1 MTNTKKSEL
10 IARIEAEIKGNFSPA
25 DSQGPIKLTNQYFE
39 DLLLEDM
46 EQDSIDNLYGTI
58 ICLWDFVQQRS
69 PKTPKV
75 RVYNPNYEEHSW
87 QSTHTVI
94 EILTDD
100 MPFLVSSFNMALVR
114 LGHTI
119 HFTAHPIINVERSA
133 KGELK
138 AIGTQSAKSNTEALI
153 RFEIDRISDL
163 SKMDAIKDALIDTM
177 GDVKHCVEDWPT
189 MKARLADIIKDSEN
203 VAHLKDD
210 ETHAENLAFL
220 RWVESDHFTFVGFRA
235 YDLVQENGETHLKF
249 QEDSGL
255 GTFRKTKKSKYDIV
269 LNERLSALAYDRD
282 NALVL
287 TKSTAISTVHRPV
300 HLDYLGV
307 KRFDKKGNVIGEWR
321 FFGLYSSAAY
331 VARLQ
336 DIPLLRKK
344 LAVIIDRANV
354 DPYGHKGKTLK
365 HILNSYPR
373 DEMLQAPVDELFHAI
388 EGILAI
394 QERRQLRVFLRKDIY
409 GRFLNALVY
418 VPRDRY
424 NTELR
429 IRMQDILMS
438 ACNGTSSEF
447 NVQFSQQVLARVNFT
462 IQIADPENSPAPD
475 VDDIQR
481 KMQDAMLSWDDK
493 LLSALH
499 TSQGEENG
507 NKLYTE
513 YAPYL
518 PAAYREDFSPNSA
531 VLDIERLND
540 LVGEGDIS
548 THLYRQ
554 VGQSKNHY
562 FFKVY
567 GAGTTLVLSD
577 VLPILECMGLRVLE
591 ARPYELDQ
599 NGDGTANTW
608 VVEFAISVNPSVN
621 LEKKAYREDFQDAF
635 NQVFRRRVENDR
647 FNALVLDASLTWR
660 QVTMLRAIT
669 KYLVQLQV
677 PFSLQY
683 MQQTLEK
690 NAPIA
695 RLLVQLFEQRF
706 DPAQEAKRDEKV
718 EKLLEKINAA
728 FDQVAN
734 LDEDRILKHYL
745 SVIQAM
751 LRTNFYQASEEGS
764 EKDYVSFKLDPTQIP
779 AVPLPRPKFEIFV
792 YAPWVEGVHMRGG
805 KVARGGL
812 RWSDRM
818 EDFRTEVLGLV
829 KAQMVKNAVIVP
841 AGAKGGFVA
850 KQLKKNASREE
861 VQAEVVRCY
870 TTFISGLLDITDNLK
885 QSELIPPQSVLRYDE
900 DDPYLVVAADKGTAT
915 FSDLANSIS
924 EKYGFWLGD
933 AFASGGSNG
942 YDHKKMGITARGA
955 WESVK
960 RQFKEIGVDCQ
971 TTDFTAVGIGDMAGD
986 VFGNG
991 MLLSKHIRLVAAFN
1005 HMHIFIDPTPDAAS
1019 SFEERQRLFDLP
1031 RSSWEDYNK
1040 ELISKGGGIFSRT
1053 SKSIPINADIRKA
1066 LGIEGN
1072 AKSMAPTELISHILK
1087 APVDLLWNGGIGTYA
1102 KAESESHAD
1111 VGDSGN
1117 NALRV
1122 NGNELRC
1129 KIIGEGGNLGFTQ
1142 KGRIEFAQNGG
1153 LVSTDAIDNSAG
1165 VDSSDHEVNIKILLN
1180 RIVENGDMTEKQR
1193 NKLLA
1198 EMTDEVG
1205 DLVLRHNTGQSHV
1218 LSLANSQ
1225 APERLAD
1232 HWRLILSL
1240 VREGRLNREIEFL
1253 PSDAQIK
1260 KRMNK
1265 GQGLTRPE
1273 ISVLLAYS
1281 KIKLFEQLVEDGI
1294 GEDADLIEQIKDYFP
1309 KPLVKR
1315 FSGQMVEHQL
1325 VQEIVAAH
1333 LTNNVGNRM
1342 GPTFSTYVQEET
1354 SASALN
1360 VVRAYMAAEQIFNVS
1375 GLWDAINSLDFT
1387 VENAVLNKLLIRIQS
1402 MLERATLWLLRNTRE
1417 TLSIQRLTDTY
1428 KPGVEII
1435 RNNLDAILTEPS
1447 KEHLVAISEKLQAQ
1461 GIPTEVASNLCALNY
1476 LFYGLDIIRVATNTE
1491 KEVLDAAQ
1499 TYFALEMDLGLHW
1512 LRQSVNELPADDM
1525 WERRAKAGLG
1535 DEVDN
1540 ALRTITQEVI
1550 QSGADINDVESRLA
1564 NWQDLNSDNIKHY
1577 HATFGEIKSE
1587 TELSISMVTVA
1598 IRELRNLI

>member
-1 MTNTKKSEL
+1 MTNSKKSEL
-10 IARIEAEIKGNFSPA
+10 ITRIEAEIKDSVGGKTA
-25 DSQGPIKLTNQYFE
+25 DDIIKLSHIYFQ
-39 DLLLEDM
+39 DLLIEDM
-46 EQDSIDNLYGTI
+46 EQESIDNLYGTS
-58 ICLWDFVQQRS
+58 ICLWDFIQQRNAN
-69 PKTPKV
+69 TPKV
-75 RVYNPNYEEHSW
+75 RVYNPNFEEHSW
-87 QSTHTVI
+87 QSTHTVV
-94 EILTDD
+94 EVLTDD
-100 MPFLVSSFNMALVR
+100 MPFIVSSFNMALVR

-119 HFTAHPIINVERSA
+119 HFTAHPIIAIKRNKS
-133 KGELK
+133 GEL
-138 AIGTQSAKSNTEALI
+138 SNIAERDPQGANEALI

-163 SKMDAIKDALIDTM
+163 SKMDEIKNALLETLE
-177 GDVKHCVEDWPT
+177 DVKQCVSDWPA
-189 MKARLADIIKDSEN
+189 MKTKLAEVIKASEQ
-203 VAHLKDD
+203 VAHLKDND
-210 ETHAENLAFL
+210 EHQENLAFL
-220 RWVESDHFTFVGFRA
+220 RWVENNHFTFVGFRE
-235 YDLVQENGETHLKF
+235 YDLVKEDEQAHLKF
-249 QEDSGL
+249 VENSAL
-255 GTFRKTKKSKYDIV
+255 GTFRKTKKEKYDII
-269 LNERLSALAYDRD
+269 LNDHLTKLAYDRD
-282 NALVL
+282 SSLVL

-300 HLDYLGV
+300 HLDYLGI

-336 DIPLLRKK
+336 DVPLLRKK
-344 LAVIIDRANV
+344 LEILVDRMNV
-354 DPYGHKGKTLK
+354 DPNSHKGKTLK

-373 DEMLQAPVDELFHAI
+373 DEMLQAPVDELFHSI

-409 GRFLNALVY
+409 GRFLSALVY

-429 IRMQDILMS
+429 IKMQDILMQ

-462 IQIADPENSPAPD
+462 IQIADPENSPQID
-475 VDDIQR
+475 MDDIQR
-481 KMQDAMLSWDDK
+481 RMQEAMLSWDDK
-493 LLSALH
+493 LLTALH

-507 NKLYTE
+507 NKLYNE

-518 PAAYREDFSPNSA
+518 PAAYREDFSANTA
-531 VLDIERLND
+531 VLDIERLSELTND
-540 LVGEGDIS
+540 GDIS

-599 NGDGTANTW
+599 NGDGQANTW
-608 VVEFAISVNPSVN
+608 VVEFAISINPSVN
-621 LEKKAYREDFQDAF
+621 LDKKAYRDDFQDAF
-635 NQVFRRRVENDR
+635 NAVFKRRIENDR

-706 DPAQEAKRDEKV
+706 DPALEAKREDKV
-718 EKLLEKINAA
+718 AKLLEKIEAA
-728 FDQVAN
+728 LDQVAN

-751 LRTNFYQASEEGS
+751 LRTNFYQPSPEG
-764 EKDYVSFKLDPTQIP
+764 EIKDYVSFKLDPSMIP

-850 KQLKKNASREE
+850 KQLKKASSREE
-861 VQAEVVRCY
+861 TQAEVVRCY
-870 TTFISGLLDITDNLK
+870 TTFISGLLDITDNLVK
-885 QSELIPPQSVLRYDE
+885 QELVPPTAVKRYDE

-960 RQFKEIGVDCQ
+960 RQFQEMGIDCQ
-971 TTDFTAVGIGDMAGD
+971 STDFTAVGIGDMAGD

-991 MLLSKHIRLVAAFN
+991 MLLSKHTRLVAAFN

-1019 SFEERQRLFDLP
+1019 SFAERQRLFNLP

-1040 ELISKGGGIFSRT
+1040 ELISKGGGIFSR
-1053 SKSIPINADIRKA
+1053 SAKSIPINADIRKA
-1066 LGIEGN
+1066 LDIEGN
-1072 AKSMAPTELISHILK
+1072 VKSLAPTELISHILK
-1087 APVDLLWNGGIGTYA
+1087 APVDLLWNGGIGTYV
-1102 KAESESHAD
+1102 KAESETHAD
-1111 VGDSGN
+1111 VGDNGN
-1117 NALRV
+1117 NALRI
-1122 NGNELRC
+1122 NGKELRC

-1142 KGRIEFAQNGG
+1142 RGRIEFAQKGG

-1198 EMTDEVG
+1198 EMTDEVAH
-1205 DLVLRHNTGQSHV
+1205 LVLRHNEGQSHL
-1218 LSLANSQ
+1218 LSLVNSR
-1225 APERLAD
+1225 APERIAD
-1232 HWRLILSL
+1232 HWRLMLSL

-1253 PSDAQIK
+1253 PTDAQMK
-1260 KRMNK
+1260 KRMSK

-1281 KIKLFEQLVEDGI
+1281 KIKFAEQLVDDGI
-1294 GEDADLIEQIKDYFP
+1294 GEDPDLRAQIKDYFP
-1309 KPLVKR
+1309 KPLVQR
-1315 FSGQMVEHQL
+1315 FSEHMIEHPL
-1325 VQEIVAAH
+1325 AQEIIAAH
-1333 LTNNVGNRM
+1333 VTNNVGNRM
-1342 GPTFSTYVQEET
+1342 GSTFTTYVQEET

-1360 VVRAYMAAEQIFNVS
+1360 VLRAYMAAEQMFDIPA
-1375 GLWDAINSLDFT
+1375 LWDAINELDFK
-1387 VENAVLNKLLIRIQS
+1387 VENSLQNQLLIQIQS
-1402 MLERATLWLLRNTRE
+1402 LLEKATLWLIRNTRE
-1417 TLSIQRLTDTY
+1417 ALAIQKLTDTY
-1428 KPGVEII
+1428 KPGIDII
-1435 RNNLDAILTEPS
+1435 RSNLDAVLTKPTSDYLAETS
-1447 KEHLVAISEKLQAQ
+1447 QQLQEQNVPAE
-1461 GIPTEVASNLCALNY
+1461 IADKLCALPF
-1476 LFYGLDIIRVATNTE
+1476 LFYGLDVIRVAANTE
-1491 KEVLDAAQ
+1491 KEVLDTAQ
-1499 TYFALEMDLGLHW
+1499 TYFALEMDLGLYW
-1512 LRQSVNELPADDM
+1512 LRQSIRKLPADDM

-1550 QSGADINDVESRLA
+1550 QSSIEINDLEKRLA
-1564 NWQDLNSDNIKHY
+1564 HWQELNQDNINHY
-1577 HATFGEIKSE
+1577 HSTFGEIKAE
-1587 TELSISMVTVA
+1587 TELSLSMVSVA

>member
-10 IARIEAEIKGNFSPA
+10 ITRIEAEIKENVGNQSA
-25 DSQGPIKLTNQYFE
+25 DAIIQLAHIYFQ
-39 DLLLEDM
+39 DLLIEDM
-46 EQDSIDNLYGTI
+46 EHENIDNLYGTV
-58 ICLWDFVQQRS
+58 ICLWDFIQQRNAN
-69 PKTPKV
+69 TPKV
-75 RVYNPNYEEHSW
+75 RVYNPNFEEHSW
-87 QSTHTVI
+87 QSTHTVV
-94 EILTDD
+94 EVLTDD
-100 MPFLVSSFNMALVR
+100 MPFIVSSFNMALVR

-119 HFTAHPIINVERSA
+119 HFTAHPIIATDRS
-133 KGELK
+133 KHGELE
-138 AIGTQSAKSNTEALI
+138 AIKDRHQKGHQEALI

-163 SKMDAIKDALIDTM
+163 AKMEEIKEGLLDTLS
-177 GDVKHCVEDWPT
+177 DVKQSVEDWPT
-189 MKARLADIIKDSEN
+189 MKEKLAEVIKASEQ
-203 VAHLKDD
+203 VEHLKDN
-210 ETHAENLAFL
+210 EQHQENLAFL
-220 RWVESDHFTFVGFRA
+220 RWVENNHFTFVGFRA
-235 YDLVQENGETHLKF
+235 YDLVQEDNKSHLRF
-249 QEDSGL
+249 VENSAL
-255 GTFRKTKKSKYDIV
+255 GTFRKTKKEKYDIV
-269 LNERLSALAYDRD
+269 LNDHLAKLAYDHE
-282 NALVL
+282 NLLVL

-300 HLDYLGV
+300 HLDYLGI

-336 DIPLLRKK
+336 DVPLLRKK
-344 LAVIIDRANV
+344 LQLLVEQMNV
-354 DPYGHKGKTLK
+354 EPNSHKGKTLK

-373 DEMLQAPVDELFHAI
+373 DEMLQAPVDELYHSI

-394 QERRQLRVFLRKDIY
+394 QERRQLRIFLRKDIY
-409 GRFLNALVY
+409 GRFLSALVY

-429 IRMQDILMS
+429 IKMQDILMK
-438 ACNGTSSEF
+438 ACNGASSEF

-462 IQIADPENSPAPD
+462 IQIADPENSPTVD
-475 VDDIQR
+475 IDDIQR
-481 KMQDAMLSWDDK
+481 KMQDAALSWDDK
-493 LLSALH
+493 LLAALH
-499 TSQGEENG
+499 TSIGEENG

-518 PAAYREDFSPNSA
+518 PAAYREDFSANTA
-531 VLDIERLND
+531 VLDIERLSELTD
-540 LVGEGDIS
+540 DSDIS

-554 VGQSKNHY
+554 VGQAKNHY

-567 GAGTTLVLSD
+567 GAGTTLILSD

-599 NGDGTANTW
+599 NGDGQANTW

-621 LEKKAYREDFQDAF
+621 LDKKAYRDDFQDAF
-635 NQVFRRRVENDR
+635 NAVFKRRIENDR
-647 FNALVLDASLTWR
+647 FNSLVLDASLTWR

-706 DPAQEAKRDEKV
+706 DPTLESKRDDKV
-718 EKLLEKINAA
+718 VKLQEKIEEALEN
-728 FDQVAN
+728 VAN

-751 LRTNFYQASEEGS
+751 LRTNFYQPAEDGNV
-764 EKDYVSFKLDPTQIP
+764 KDYVSFKLDPSLIP
-779 AVPLPRPKFEIFV
+779 AVPLPRPRFEIFV

-850 KQLKKNASREE
+850 KQLKKTSSREE
-861 VQAEVVRCY
+861 TQAEVVRCY
-870 TTFISGLLDITDNLK
+870 TTFISGLLDITDNLV
-885 QSELIPPQSVLRYDE
+885 QRELVPPVSVKRYDE

-960 RQFKEIGVDCQ
+960 RQFQELGIDCQ
-971 TTDFTAVGIGDMAGD
+971 STDFTAVGIGDMAGD

-1005 HMHIFIDPTPDAAS
+1005 HMHIFIDPTPDAAT
-1019 SFEERQRLFDLP
+1019 SFEERQRLFNLP
-1031 RSSWEDYNK
+1031 RSSWEDYNA
-1040 ELISKGGGIFSRT
+1040 ELISKGGGIFNRSA
-1053 SKSIPINADIRKA
+1053 KSIPINADIRKA

-1072 AKSMAPTELISHILK
+1072 VKSLPPTELISHILK

-1102 KAESESHAD
+1102 KASSETHAE
-1111 VGDSGN
+1111 VGDNGN
-1117 NALRV
+1117 NSLRV

-1129 KIIGEGGNLGFTQ
+1129 KMIGEGGNLGFTQ
-1142 KGRIEFAQNGG
+1142 KSRIEFAQKGG
-1153 LVSTDAIDNSAG
+1153 LISTDAIDNSAG

-1205 DLVLRHNTGQSHV
+1205 DLVIRHNKGQSHL
-1218 LSLANSQ
+1218 LSLVNAR
-1225 APERLAD
+1225 APERIAD
-1232 HWRLILSL
+1232 HWRLMLSL

-1253 PSDAQIK
+1253 PTDVQMK
-1260 KRMNK
+1260 KRMGK

-1281 KIKLFEQLVEDGI
+1281 KIKFAEQLVEDGI
-1294 GEDADLIEQIKDYFP
+1294 GKDPDLRAQIKDYFP
-1309 KPLVKR
+1309 TPLVKR
-1315 FSGQMVEHQL
+1315 FSEHMSDHPL
-1325 VQEIVAAH
+1325 AQEIIAAH
-1333 LTNNVGNRM
+1333 VTNNVGNRM
-1342 GPTFSTYVQEET
+1342 GSTFSTYVQEET

-1360 VVRAYMAAEQIFNVS
+1360 VLRAYMAAEQMFDIPA
-1375 GLWDAINSLDFT
+1375 LWDAINELDFK
-1387 VENAVLNKLLIRIQS
+1387 VDNSLQNQLFIQIQS
-1402 MLERATLWLLRNTRE
+1402 LLEKATLWLIRNTRE
-1417 TLSIQRLTDTY
+1417 ALAIQKLTDTY
-1428 KPGVEII
+1428 KPGIGII
-1435 RNNLDAILTEPS
+1435 RSNLDAILTQPTCEYISDVS
-1447 KEHLVAISEKLQAQ
+1447 KQLQEQNVPAE
-1461 GIPTEVASNLCALNY
+1461 IADRLSALPF
-1476 LFYGLDIIRVATNTE
+1476 LFYGLDIIRVAAQTE
-1491 KEVLDAAQ
+1491 KEVLDTAQ
-1499 TYFALEMDLGLHW
+1499 TYFALEMDLGLYW
-1512 LRQSVNELPADDM
+1512 LRQSINQLPADDM

-1540 ALRTITQEVI
+1540 ALRTISQEVI
-1550 QSGADINDVESRLA
+1550 QASIEVNDLDSRLA
-1564 NWQDLNSDNIKHY
+1564 NWKELNHDNIHHY
-1577 HATFGEIKSE
+1577 HSTFGEIKSE
-1587 TELSISMVTVA
+1587 PELSLSMVSVA